1 MKNTYANK
9 PNTLQGFTIVE
20 LLIVIVVIA
29 ILAVISVAAYVDI
42 KNRAYDS
49 TVQNDLKSLATKLE
63 LYRAES
69 GTYVTGGGLI
79 SLNFKR
85 SSKDAYRKVSNL
97 IYCSENTRMAYIV
110 TALSTSGNIYYI
122 SSENTAPRQYIGEQ
136 DVVGLCMGSVSGMAM
151 TWNQRGYAPEDT
163 TGGPWRAWAGGN
175 S

>member
-1 MKNTYANK
+1 MNK
-9 PNTLQGFTIVE
+9 KAQGFTIVE

-110 TALSTSGNIYYI
+110 TAGNPTLLVQELTFSLKITG
-122 SSENTAPRQYIGEQ
+122 ENQKVRVRKI
-136 DVVGLCMGSVSGMAM
+136 
-151 TWNQRGYAPEDT
+151 
-163 TGGPWRAWAGGN
+163 
-175 S
+175 